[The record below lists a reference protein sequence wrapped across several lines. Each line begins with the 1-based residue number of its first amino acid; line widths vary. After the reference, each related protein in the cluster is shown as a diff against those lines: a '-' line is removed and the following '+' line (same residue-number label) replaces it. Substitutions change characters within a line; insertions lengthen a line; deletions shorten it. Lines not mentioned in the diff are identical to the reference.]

1 VGRKQNKG
9 KEDSPQERLE
19 KGEKDL
25 IEEIE
30 AEKSEGKDDDER
42 NKFPFHSMFPK
53 ESAGDV
59 KEEIVWD
66 RPRPLAEKRV
76 ISRLAAKL
84 VATGKNSWEGLNLS
98 NPPA

>member
-1 VGRKQNKG
+1 MGRKQNQG

-53 ESAGDV
+53 ESAGAT
-59 KEEIVWD
+59 KEKIISDELRVCPVP
-66 RPRPLAEKRV
+66 PRQ
-76 ISRLAAKL
+76 
-84 VATGKNSWEGLNLS
+84 
-98 NPPA
+98 

>member
-1 VGRKQNKG
+1 MSRKQNQG

-19 KGEKDL
+19 KGEKDF

-30 AEKSEGKDDDER
+30 AEKSKGKDDDER
-42 NKFPFHSMFPK
+42 NEFPFHSLFLK

-66 RPRPLAEKRV
+66 RPRPSAGKRV

-98 NPPA
+98 GSPA